1 MKHLWII
8 RHAKSSWAD
17 SGQADFER
25 DLNQRGER
33 DGLRMQAH
41 LETLAHAPQWLW
53 CSSAQR
59 AQRTAQFV
67 RTGFSIP
74 NAYCQTLAE
83 LYHADAYQLL
93 DVLQR
98 TPAEITSV
106 AVVAHNPGLTDL
118 VNSLGDTAVTSNLPT
133 FGVAH
138 FCWDRAP
145 EHDFSGLVFGGLR
158 LANLYAP
165 KTIDTAQGG

>member
-8 RHAKSSWAD
+8 RHAKSSWAEA
-17 SGQADFER
+17 GRTDFER
-25 DLNQRGER
+25 DLNPRGER
-33 DGLRMQAH
+33 NGLQMQSH
-41 LETLAHAPQWLW
+41 LATLEQAPQWLW
-53 CSSAQR
+53 TSSARR

-67 RTGFSIP
+67 RAGFGVPESH
-74 NAYCQTLAE
+74 CQTLAE

-98 TPAEITSV
+98 TPADIRSV

-118 VNSLGDTAVTSNLPT
+118 VNSLGPGPVTDNLPT

-138 FCWDRAP
+138 FTWDCDADG
-145 EHDFSGLVFGGLR
+145 DFTGLAFAGLS
-158 LANLYAP
+158 LAALFSP
-165 KTIDTAQGG
+165 KTIDPAAGG